1 MEVVQFLIRVNKTD
15 EKPTRACIPLT
26 LDYLRK
32 ADYFERYF
40 EKYHNVFSNEPY
52 RITLDDVKDI
62 LERVKKVIE
71 NRKLERKLIP
81 QKRFC
86 TNYSDYCSDNYY
98 DLEEIKKEFSK
109 IIKEWN
115 EKNIPITI
123 FGGFKTVIFTLRLL
137 NGSRRVNKEIATR
150 SNAPTPTSAF
160 ERLI

>member
-1 MEVVQFLIRVNKTD
+1 MEVVQFLIRVNSTD
-15 EKPTRACIPLT
+15 EQPTRACIPLT

-40 EKYHNVFSNEPY
+40 EKYHNHNAFSNEPY
-52 RITLDDVKDI
+52 RMTLDDVKDI
-62 LERVKKVIE
+62 LKRVKKVIE

-86 TNYSDYCSDNYY
+86 SNYSDYCSDNYY

-115 EKNIPITI
+115 EKKYTYYY
-123 FGGFKTVIFTLRLL
+123 FWWF
-137 NGSRRVNKEIATR
+137 
-150 SNAPTPTSAF
+150 
-160 ERLI
+160 